1 MTSVGERQ
9 ALPGLSVVVP
19 VFNGRSSLTPLA
31 QALEEVLPSLAG
43 EFELILVDDGSRD
56 DSWAV
61 VQALVASRPWVRG
74 IALAKNY
81 GQHNALLCGI
91 RAARFELTA
100 TLDDD
105 LQHPPGELA
114 KLIARLGAGFDIVY
128 GTPEVQPHG
137 FWRSVSSR
145 VTKKVLSRAMGAETA
160 GMVSAFRIFRTRLRD
175 GFCTFTGPF
184 VSIDVL
190 LTWATSRFGYV
201 RTRHEPRRY
210 GVSNYG
216 FQNLVRHALNM
227 LTGFSVLPLQL
238 ASLMGLVTAAFGV
251 CLLVWVLGS
260 YAVLGFSA
268 PGFPFLAS
276 TLIIL
281 SGVQLIALGVI
292 GEYLARMHFRLMQIP
307 SYVIREDSE
316 THER

>member
-1 MTSVGERQ
+1 MAENKL
-9 ALPGLSVVVP
+9 LPGLSVVVP
-19 VFNGRSSLTPLA
+19 VFNGAASLPHLV
-31 QALEEVLPSLAG
+31 QGLEAVLPSLAS
-43 EFELILVDDGSRD
+43 EFELIFVDDGSRD
-56 DSWAV
+56 GAWLV
-61 VQALVASRPWVRG
+61 VQELVASRSWVRG
-74 IALAKNY
+74 FALAKNY

-105 LQHPPGELA
+105 LQHPPAELA
-114 KLIARLGAGFDIVY
+114 KLISRLNEGFDIVY

-145 VTKKVLSRAMGAETA
+145 VSKKVLSRAMGAETA
-160 GMVSAFRIFRTRLRD
+160 GMVSAFRVFRTRLRD
-175 GFCTFTGPF
+175 GFDSFTGPF

-190 LTWATSRFGYV
+190 LTWATSRFSYV
-201 RTRHEPRRY
+201 LTRHEPRRY

-216 FQNLVRHALNM
+216 FKNLVQHALNM
-227 LTGFSVLPLQL
+227 LTGFSVLPLQV
-238 ASLMGLVTAAFGV
+238 ASLMGLATALLGV
-251 CLLVWVLGS
+251 CLLVWVLGR
-260 YAVLGFSA
+260 YAILGFSS

-307 SYVIREDSE
+307 SYVVREELDSR
-316 THER
+316 ER